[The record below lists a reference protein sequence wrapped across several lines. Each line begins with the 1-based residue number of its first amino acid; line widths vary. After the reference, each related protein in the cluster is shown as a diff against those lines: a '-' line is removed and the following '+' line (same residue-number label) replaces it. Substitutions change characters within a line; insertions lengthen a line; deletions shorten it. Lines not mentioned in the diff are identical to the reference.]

1 VQDGEQHPGV
11 AAEAVG
17 SFIAD
22 DAGGGQNA
30 TKAAKGKSRRW
41 RYGDSRRDKAVTQL
55 YRVTARCRSRRGSRL
70 QAASWRAGVIAG
82 LRSGAAAAGQ
92 EQQR

>member
-1 VQDGEQHPGV
+1 M
-11 AAEAVG
+11 
-17 SFIAD
+17 
-22 DAGGGQNA
+22 
-30 TKAAKGKSRRW
+30 
-41 RYGDSRRDKAVTQL
+41 TQL
-55 YRVTARCRSRRGSRL
+55 HRVTARFRSGRGSRL